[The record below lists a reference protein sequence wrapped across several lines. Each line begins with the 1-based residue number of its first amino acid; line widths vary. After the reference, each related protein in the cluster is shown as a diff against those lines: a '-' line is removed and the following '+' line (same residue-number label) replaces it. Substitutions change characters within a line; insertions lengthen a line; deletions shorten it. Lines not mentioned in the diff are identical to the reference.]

1 MDTIT
6 IEITQNIGFGANQE
20 FVLVPGTRLPALP
33 GDETFKLFVLVAGQR
48 IGILSG
54 EYVAV

>member
-1 MDTIT
+1 MDIIT
-6 IEITQNIGFGANQE
+6 IEITQNVYFGVNQE

-33 GDETFKLFVLVAGQR
+33 GDETFKFFVLVADQR
-48 IGILSG
+48 VGILSG